1 MAKIY
6 PEISTDFHNS
16 LGEFKIFEALKKMS
30 DEWNIYYSVN
40 WHKRENNG
48 RVRWGEADFLIFSP
62 KKGILVIE
70 VKSGGIKFENGK
82 WIQRRLDTLEEFTMK
97 NPFIQADRSKFT
109 ILENIENCM
118 LFGDKCFVDKAVWF
132 PSINKEKLR
141 QIQLPMEY
149 NRNLILT
156 EEDLQNSENALN
168 NIFKFYKADLYT
180 KLSKNSIEIIKNIIM
195 PNFNLV
201 PSASNIKGEADYVFY
216 QLTNEQKKVLDF
228 IDGQNSVAIQGAA
241 GTGKT
246 FIAVEQAKR
255 FASKGKVLFL
265 CFNKYL
271 NQHLKNKCAI
281 KNVDYYTLHSFLSQN
296 SNGED
301 VYETSTCV
309 RILEYINFFDKGYK
323 YIIIDESQDFEKDII
338 RLIYNKAVENNIKIV
353 IFYDKN
359 QLIFQNDLPDVI
371 KNFDCKLTLLKN
383 CRNTVKI
390 TSSVN
395 SIFEIPIN
403 VNELT
408 IVGTMPQIH
417 YSLYK
422 DKIIASLIK
431 TINNYIENGYE
442 IEDITILTLETTEKS
457 ILNKKTNL
465 GKYRISD
472 VKENDTLFFTTSK
485 KFKGLESNIIIVVDF
500 NPQLFNDEIYK
511 RNLYVSFS
519 RARQKL
525 DVFSVTSQTEIDN
538 MLNNWDDSIRSI
550 TQMGRKLK
558 MMIDNIDK

>member
-1 MAKIY
+1 M
-6 PEISTDFHNS
+6 
-16 LGEFKIFEALKKMS
+16 
-30 DEWNIYYSVN
+30 
-40 WHKRENNG
+40 
-48 RVRWGEADFLIFSP
+48 
-62 KKGILVIE
+62 
-70 VKSGGIKFENGK
+70 
-82 WIQRRLDTLEEFTMK
+82 
-97 NPFIQADRSKFT
+97 
-109 ILENIENCM
+109 
-118 LFGDKCFVDKAVWF
+118 
-132 PSINKEKLR
+132 
-141 QIQLPMEY
+141 
-149 NRNLILT
+149 
-156 EEDLQNSENALN
+156 
-168 NIFKFYKADLYT
+168 
-180 KLSKNSIEIIKNIIM
+180 
-195 PNFNLV
+195 
-201 PSASNIKGEADYVFY
+201 
-216 QLTNEQKKVLDF
+216 
-228 IDGQNSVAIQGAA
+228 
-241 GTGKT
+241 
-246 FIAVEQAKR
+246 
-255 FASKGKVLFL
+255 
-265 CFNKYL
+265 

-353 IFYDKN
+353 VFYDKN

-395 SIFEIPIN
+395 SIFEIPMN

-472 VKENDTLFFTTSK
+472 VKENDALFFTTSK

>member
-6 PEISTDFHNS
+6 PEISNDFHNS

-30 DEWNIYYSVN
+30 DEWNVYYSVN

-48 RVRWGEADFLIFSP
+48 RVRWGEADFLIFNP

-70 VKSGGIKFENGK
+70 VKSGGIKFKNGK

-156 EEDLQNSENALN
+156 EEDLQNPENALN

-180 KLSKNSIEIIKNIIM
+180 KLSKSSIEIIKNIIM

-281 KNVDYYTLHSFLSQN
+281 ENVDYYTLHSFLSQN

-309 RILEYINFFDKGYK
+309 RILEYIDFLDKGYK
-323 YIIIDESQDFEKDII
+323 CIIIDEAQDFEKDII

-353 IFYDKN
+353 VFYDKN

-538 MLNNWDDSIRSI
+538 MLNNWDNSIRSI

>member
-1 MAKIY
+1 M
-6 PEISTDFHNS
+6 
-16 LGEFKIFEALKKMS
+16 
-30 DEWNIYYSVN
+30 
-40 WHKRENNG
+40 
-48 RVRWGEADFLIFSP
+48 
-62 KKGILVIE
+62 
-70 VKSGGIKFENGK
+70 
-82 WIQRRLDTLEEFTMK
+82 
-97 NPFIQADRSKFT
+97 
-109 ILENIENCM
+109 
-118 LFGDKCFVDKAVWF
+118 
-132 PSINKEKLR
+132 
-141 QIQLPMEY
+141 
-149 NRNLILT
+149 
-156 EEDLQNSENALN
+156 
-168 NIFKFYKADLYT
+168 
-180 KLSKNSIEIIKNIIM
+180 
-195 PNFNLV
+195 
-201 PSASNIKGEADYVFY
+201 
-216 QLTNEQKKVLDF
+216 
-228 IDGQNSVAIQGAA
+228 
-241 GTGKT
+241 
-246 FIAVEQAKR
+246 
-255 FASKGKVLFL
+255 
-265 CFNKYL
+265 
-271 NQHLKNKCAI
+271 
-281 KNVDYYTLHSFLSQN
+281 
-296 SNGED
+296 
-301 VYETSTCV
+301 
-309 RILEYINFFDKGYK
+309 
-323 YIIIDESQDFEKDII
+323 
-338 RLIYNKAVENNIKIV
+338 
-353 IFYDKN
+353 
-359 QLIFQNDLPDVI
+359 
-371 KNFDCKLTLLKN
+371 LKN

-538 MLNNWDDSIRSI
+538 MLNNWDNSIRSI